1 MVIGLQHMSKR
12 VLKIQCESLD
22 GFEKMNYI
30 IFITLDIEIID
41 ISLCN
46 FIHVRKQ
53 VKFKIIFL
61 IWTRGAQVKHA
72 QISLMI
78 NMAMIDIDNEI
89 VNVI

>member
-1 MVIGLQHMSKR
+1 
-12 VLKIQCESLD
+12 
-22 GFEKMNYI
+22 
-30 IFITLDIEIID
+30 
-41 ISLCN
+41 
-46 FIHVRKQ
+46 VRKQ
-53 VKFKIIFL
+53 VKFKIFFL